1 MLLTLAS
8 CQNLSLNC
16 CCFAHHH
23 GSALDVLFTAAL
35 MQPQSEIAV
44 IQWVVMAIHLSL
56 QVYDY
61 FTFNI
66 DVFKGQ
72 IQAYDPQKFNVGIA
86 KESGLVPLLLAPI
99 WLLFPYLQVSLS
111 VQFDS
116 TDSYC
121 LMQIS
126 YVVYRHTCSS
136 AFTMFCALQMEGIEM
151 TCKTIREV
159 CPHHAQPC
167 VCLEHILFGR
177 CNSTDTT
184 LV

>member
-1 MLLTLAS
+1 MLLALAS
-8 CQNLSLNC
+8 CQSLSLDC

-35 MQPQSEIAV
+35 LQPQSEMAV
-44 IQWVVMAIHLSL
+44 ILWGVMATHLPL

-99 WLLFPYLQVSLS
+99 WLLFPYLQASLD
-111 VQFDS
+111 VQFEI
-116 TDSYC
+116 TNQYC
-121 LMQIS
+121 
-126 YVVYRHTCSS
+126 CSH
-136 AFTMFCALQMEGIEM
+136 MFCTA
-151 TCKTIREV
+151 V
-159 CPHHAQPC
+159 HA
-167 VCLEHILFGR
+167 
-177 CNSTDTT
+177 NN
-184 LV
+184 